1 VAQLYEIGQIVG
13 YVDLVQSTTERM
25 EERGDHPGDEPY
37 WAVCRAFSNRVHWL
51 RPEIEKTN
59 HGTFMPTYVRVWSSD
74 GKLSIREKA
83 MMPGY
88 LFFLTKPNLWG
99 EVKNVEGVHDVLANN
114 GKASKVTDAE
124 MQRLVMGHILGEA
137 NEVDLA
143 GLERQQYRSKS
154 KRERARRQRPSKRAR
169 AA

>member
-1 VAQLYEIGQIVG
+1 MTASQ
-13 YVDLVQSTTERM
+13 DN
-25 EERGDHPGDEPY
+25 EPY

-74 GKLSIREKA
+74 GKLSIRERA
-83 MMPGY
+83 LMPGY
-88 LFFLTKPNLWG
+88 LFFWTDEKSWG
-99 EVKNVEGVHDVLANN
+99 EVANVEGVHAVIANN
-114 GKASKVTDAE
+114 GKASRVSADE
-124 MQRLVMGHILGEA
+124 MYRMVVGHILGDA

>member
-1 VAQLYEIGQIVG
+1 
-13 YVDLVQSTTERM
+13 M
-25 EERGDHPGDEPY
+25 EHDNADDAPY

-74 GKLSIREKA
+74 GKLSIRERA
-83 MMPGY
+83 LMPGY
-88 LFFLTKPNLWG
+88 LLFMTKPNLWG
-99 EVKNVEGVHDVLANN
+99 EVKNVEGVYEVLANN
-114 GKASKVTDAE
+114 GKASRVTDTE
-124 MQRLVMGHILGEA
+124 MQRLVMGHILGNA

-143 GLERQQYRSKS
+143 GLERQQCRSRS

>member
-1 VAQLYEIGQIVG
+1 MTQLYEIGQIVG

-25 EERGDHPGDEPY
+25 EERGDHPGTEEY

-74 GKLSIREKA
+74 GKLSIRERA
-83 MMPGY
+83 LMPGY
-88 LFFLTKPNLWG
+88 LFFKTKPNLWG
-99 EVKNVEGVHDVLANN
+99 EVANVEGVYGVLANN
-114 GKASKVTDAE
+114 GKASKVTVDE
-124 MQRLVMGHILGEA
+124 MQRMVIGHILGDA

-143 GLERQQYRSKS
+143 GLERQHQRYQS